1 MEPKTATYIGVIVG
15 STIGSYV
22 PLLWGGGVFSFYSII
37 LGAVGAIAGIW
48 IAFKLTH

>member
-1 MEPKTATYIGVIVG
+1 MKPKTATYIGVLVG
-15 STIGSYV
+15 STIGSYI
-22 PLLWGGGVFSFYSII
+22 PLLWGAGVFSFSSII